1 MQKRRSK
8 IKKENRLIRL
18 LNIKLDC
25 TIINY
30 YCIVSNYNIL
40 NKLLST
46 CEIIDCFFAYIQ
58 ESIL

>member
-8 IKKENRLIRL
+8 IEKKDRLIRL
-18 LNIKLDC
+18 LSIKLDC
-25 TIINY
+25 ATIDY
-30 YCIVSNYNIL
+30 YCIVSNYNIS

-46 CEIIDCFFAYIQ
+46 CKIIDYFFAYIQ